1 MTQDDDLQLSGIQ
14 HFSFCRRQWALIHI
28 EDQWQENGLTA
39 EGRVQHDRVHDE
51 SISDFR
57 GGVLTLRGMRIRSDR
72 LRVSGVCDAVE
83 FTPDPDGIA
92 LRGREGLWRP
102 CPVEYKHGA
111 GKLSDC
117 DRLQLAAQALCLE
130 EMLCCEIPAG
140 ALCYWKTRRRERVEI
155 DAGRIDDKPALYSGG
170 MQQRLQIARNLVTS
184 PRLVFMDEPTGGLD
198 VSVQARLLDL
208 LRHLVLDMDLAV
220 ILVTHD
226 LAVARLLSHR
236 LIVMYR
242 GEVVETGLTDQVL
255 DDPHHA
261 YTQLLVSSILQG

>member
-72 LRVSGVCDAVE
+72 LRVCGVCDAVE
-83 FTPDPDGIA
+83 FTPDPDGNA

-140 ALCYWKTRRRERVEI
+140 ALFYWKTRRRERVEI
-155 DAGRIDDKPALYSGG
+155 DAGLREKTERMLREMREYYDRRYTPRVKPGKACESCSLSDVC
-170 MQQRLQIARNLVTS
+170 L
-184 PRLVFMDEPTGGLD
+184 PRLLRKGEAA
-198 VSVQARLLDL
+198 SVAGYVR
-208 LRHLVLDMDLAV
+208 RHA
-220 ILVTHD
+220 
-226 LAVARLLSHR
+226 A
-236 LIVMYR
+236 
-242 GEVVETGLTDQVL
+242 ETGE
-255 DDPHHA
+255 
-261 YTQLLVSSILQG
+261 

>member
-140 ALCYWKTRRRERVEI
+140 ALFYWKTRRRERVEI
-155 DAGRIDDKPALYSGG
+155 DAGLREKTERMLREMWEYYDRRYTPRVKPGKACESCSLSDAC
-170 MQQRLQIARNLVTS
+170 L
-184 PRLVFMDEPTGGLD
+184 PRLLRKGEAA
-198 VSVQARLLDL
+198 SVAEYVR
-208 LRHLVLDMDLAV
+208 RHA
-220 ILVTHD
+220 
-226 LAVARLLSHR
+226 A
-236 LIVMYR
+236 
-242 GEVVETGLTDQVL
+242 ETGE
-255 DDPHHA
+255 
-261 YTQLLVSSILQG
+261 

>member
-92 LRGREGLWRP
+92 LRGRKGLWRP

-140 ALCYWKTRRRERVEI
+140 ALFYWKTRRRERVEI
-155 DAGRIDDKPALYSGG
+155 DAGLREKTERMLREMREYYDRHYTPRVKPGKACESCSLSDAC
-170 MQQRLQIARNLVTS
+170 L
-184 PRLVFMDEPTGGLD
+184 PRLLRKGEAA
-198 VSVQARLLDL
+198 SVAEYVR
-208 LRHLVLDMDLAV
+208 RHA
-220 ILVTHD
+220 
-226 LAVARLLSHR
+226 A
-236 LIVMYR
+236 
-242 GEVVETGLTDQVL
+242 ETGE
-255 DDPHHA
+255 
-261 YTQLLVSSILQG
+261 

>member
-39 EGRVQHDRVHDE
+39 EGRMQHDRVHDE

-140 ALCYWKTRRRERVEI
+140 ALFYWKTRRRERVEI
-155 DAGRIDDKPALYSGG
+155 EAGLREKTERMLREMREYYDRRYTPRVKPGKACESCSLSDACL
-170 MQQRLQIARNLVTS
+170 
-184 PRLVFMDEPTGGLD
+184 PRLLRKGEAA
-198 VSVQARLLDL
+198 SVAEYVR
-208 LRHLVLDMDLAV
+208 RHA
-220 ILVTHD
+220 
-226 LAVARLLSHR
+226 
-236 LIVMYR
+236 
-242 GEVVETGLTDQVL
+242 EETGE
-255 DDPHHA
+255 
-261 YTQLLVSSILQG
+261 

>member
-140 ALCYWKTRRRERVEI
+140 ALFYWKTRRRERVEI
-155 DAGRIDDKPALYSGG
+155 DAGLREKTERMLREMREYYDRRYTPRVKPSKACESCSLSDVC
-170 MQQRLQIARNLVTS
+170 L
-184 PRLVFMDEPTGGLD
+184 PRLLREGESA
-198 VSVQARLLDL
+198 SVAEYVR
-208 LRHLVLDMDLAV
+208 RHA
-220 ILVTHD
+220 
-226 LAVARLLSHR
+226 A
-236 LIVMYR
+236 
-242 GEVVETGLTDQVL
+242 ETGE
-255 DDPHHA
+255 
-261 YTQLLVSSILQG
+261 

>member
-140 ALCYWKTRRRERVEI
+140 ALFYWKTRRRERVEI
-155 DAGRIDDKPALYSGG
+155 DAGLREKTERMLREMREYYDRRYTPRVKPGKACESCSLSDAC
-170 MQQRLQIARNLVTS
+170 L
-184 PRLVFMDEPTGGLD
+184 PRLLRKGETA
-198 VSVQARLLDL
+198 SVAEYVR
-208 LRHLVLDMDLAV
+208 RHA
-220 ILVTHD
+220 
-226 LAVARLLSHR
+226 A
-236 LIVMYR
+236 
-242 GEVVETGLTDQVL
+242 ETGE
-255 DDPHHA
+255 
-261 YTQLLVSSILQG
+261 

>member
-140 ALCYWKTRRRERVEI
+140 ALFYWKTRRRERVEI
-155 DAGRIDDKPALYSGG
+155 DAGLREKTERMLREMREYYDRHYTPRVKPGKACERCSLS
-170 MQQRLQIARNLVTS
+170 
-184 PRLVFMDEPTGGLD
+184 D
-198 VSVQARLLDL
+198 VCLPKL
-208 LRHLVLDMDLAV
+208 LRKGEA
-220 ILVTHD
+220 
-226 LAVARLLSHR
+226 ASVAEYVRRHAA
-236 LIVMYR
+236 
-242 GEVVETGLTDQVL
+242 ETGE
-255 DDPHHA
+255 
-261 YTQLLVSSILQG
+261 

>member
-140 ALCYWKTRRRERVEI
+140 ALFYWKTRRRERVEI
-155 DAGRIDDKPALYSGG
+155 DAGLREKTERMLREMREYYDRHYTPRVKPGKACESCSLSDAC
-170 MQQRLQIARNLVTS
+170 L
-184 PRLVFMDEPTGGLD
+184 PRLLRKGESA
-198 VSVQARLLDL
+198 SVAEYVR
-208 LRHLVLDMDLAV
+208 RHA
-220 ILVTHD
+220 
-226 LAVARLLSHR
+226 A
-236 LIVMYR
+236 
-242 GEVVETGLTDQVL
+242 ETGE
-255 DDPHHA
+255 
-261 YTQLLVSSILQG
+261 

>member
-140 ALCYWKTRRRERVEI
+140 ALFYWKTRRRERVEI
-155 DAGRIDDKPALYSGG
+155 DAGLREKTERMLREMREYYDRRYTPRVKPGKACESCSLSDAC
-170 MQQRLQIARNLVTS
+170 L
-184 PRLVFMDEPTGGLD
+184 PRLLRKGEAA
-198 VSVQARLLDL
+198 SVAEYVR
-208 LRHLVLDMDLAV
+208 RHA
-220 ILVTHD
+220 
-226 LAVARLLSHR
+226 
-236 LIVMYR
+236 
-242 GEVVETGLTDQVL
+242 EETGE
-255 DDPHHA
+255 
-261 YTQLLVSSILQG
+261 

>member
-92 LRGREGLWRP
+92 LRGRKGLWRP

-140 ALCYWKTRRRERVEI
+140 ALFYWKTRRRERVEI
-155 DAGRIDDKPALYSGG
+155 DAGLREKTERMLREMREYYDRHYTPRVKPGKACESCSLSDVC
-170 MQQRLQIARNLVTS
+170 L
-184 PRLVFMDEPTGGLD
+184 PRLLRKGEAA
-198 VSVQARLLDL
+198 SVAEYVR
-208 LRHLVLDMDLAV
+208 RHA
-220 ILVTHD
+220 
-226 LAVARLLSHR
+226 A
-236 LIVMYR
+236 
-242 GEVVETGLTDQVL
+242 ETGE
-255 DDPHHA
+255 
-261 YTQLLVSSILQG
+261 

>member
-39 EGRVQHDRVHDE
+39 EGRVQHERVHDE
-51 SISDFR
+51 SVSDFR

-102 CPVEYKHGA
+102 CPVEYKHGSR
-111 GKLSDC
+111 KLSDC

-140 ALCYWKTRRRERVEI
+140 ALFYWKTRRREHVEI
-155 DAGRIDDKPALYSGG
+155 DAGLREKTERMLREMREYYDRRYTPRVKPGKACESCSLSDAC
-170 MQQRLQIARNLVTS
+170 L
-184 PRLVFMDEPTGGLD
+184 PRLLRKGEAA
-198 VSVQARLLDL
+198 SVAEYVR
-208 LRHLVLDMDLAV
+208 RHA
-220 ILVTHD
+220 
-226 LAVARLLSHR
+226 A
-236 LIVMYR
+236 
-242 GEVVETGLTDQVL
+242 ETGE
-255 DDPHHA
+255 
-261 YTQLLVSSILQG
+261 

>member
-57 GGVLTLRGMRIRSDR
+57 GGVLTLRGMRIRSVR

-140 ALCYWKTRRRERVEI
+140 ALFYWKTRRRERVEI
-155 DAGRIDDKPALYSGG
+155 DAGLREKTERMLREMREYYDRRYTPRVKPGKACESCSLSDVC
-170 MQQRLQIARNLVTS
+170 L
-184 PRLVFMDEPTGGLD
+184 PRL
-198 VSVQARLLDL
+198 
-208 LRHLVLDMDLAV
+208 LRK
-220 ILVTHD
+220 
-226 LAVARLLSHR
+226 
-236 LIVMYR
+236 
-242 GEVVETGLTDQVL
+242 GETASAAEYVRRHAAETGE
-255 DDPHHA
+255 
-261 YTQLLVSSILQG
+261 

>member
-57 GGVLTLRGMRIRSDR
+57 GGVLTLRGMRICSDR

-140 ALCYWKTRRRERVEI
+140 ALFYWKTRRRERVEI
-155 DAGRIDDKPALYSGG
+155 DAGLREKTERMLREMREYYDRRYTPRVKPGKACESCSLSDAC
-170 MQQRLQIARNLVTS
+170 L
-184 PRLVFMDEPTGGLD
+184 PRLLRKGEAA
-198 VSVQARLLDL
+198 SVAEYVR
-208 LRHLVLDMDLAV
+208 RHA
-220 ILVTHD
+220 
-226 LAVARLLSHR
+226 A
-236 LIVMYR
+236 
-242 GEVVETGLTDQVL
+242 ETGE
-255 DDPHHA
+255 
-261 YTQLLVSSILQG
+261 

>member
-102 CPVEYKHGA
+102 CPVEYKHGSR
-111 GKLSDC
+111 KLSDC
-117 DRLQLAAQALCLE
+117 DRLQLAAQAMCLE
-130 EMLCCEIPAG
+130 EMLCCEIPDG
-140 ALCYWKTRRRERVEI
+140 ALFYWKTCRRERVEI
-155 DAGRIDDKPALYSGG
+155 DAGLREKTERMLREMREYYDRRYTPRVKPGKACESCSLSDVC
-170 MQQRLQIARNLVTS
+170 L
-184 PRLVFMDEPTGGLD
+184 PRLLRKGETA
-198 VSVQARLLDL
+198 SVAGYVR
-208 LRHLVLDMDLAV
+208 RHA
-220 ILVTHD
+220 
-226 LAVARLLSHR
+226 A
-236 LIVMYR
+236 
-242 GEVVETGLTDQVL
+242 ETGE
-255 DDPHHA
+255 
-261 YTQLLVSSILQG
+261 

>member
-92 LRGREGLWRP
+92 LRGRKGLWRP

-140 ALCYWKTRRRERVEI
+140 ALFYWKTRRRERVEI
-155 DAGRIDDKPALYSGG
+155 DAGLREKTERMLREMREYYDRRYTPRVKPGKACESCSLSDVC
-170 MQQRLQIARNLVTS
+170 L
-184 PRLVFMDEPTGGLD
+184 PRL
-198 VSVQARLLDL
+198 
-208 LRHLVLDMDLAV
+208 LRK
-220 ILVTHD
+220 
-226 LAVARLLSHR
+226 
-236 LIVMYR
+236 
-242 GEVVETGLTDQVL
+242 GETASAAEYVRRHAAETGE
-255 DDPHHA
+255 
-261 YTQLLVSSILQG
+261 

>member
-140 ALCYWKTRRRERVEI
+140 ALFYWKTRRRECVEI
-155 DAGRIDDKPALYSGG
+155 DAGLREKTERMLREMREYYDRHYTPRVKPGKACESCSLSDVC
-170 MQQRLQIARNLVTS
+170 L
-184 PRLVFMDEPTGGLD
+184 PRLLRKGETA
-198 VSVQARLLDL
+198 SVAEYVR
-208 LRHLVLDMDLAV
+208 RHA
-220 ILVTHD
+220 
-226 LAVARLLSHR
+226 A
-236 LIVMYR
+236 
-242 GEVVETGLTDQVL
+242 ETGE
-255 DDPHHA
+255 
-261 YTQLLVSSILQG
+261 

>member
-102 CPVEYKHGA
+102 CPVDYKHGA

-140 ALCYWKTRRRERVEI
+140 ALFYWKTRRRERVEI
-155 DAGRIDDKPALYSGG
+155 DAGLREKTERMLREMREYYDRHYTPRVKPGKACESCSLSDVC
-170 MQQRLQIARNLVTS
+170 L
-184 PRLVFMDEPTGGLD
+184 PRLLRKGEAA
-198 VSVQARLLDL
+198 SVAEYVR
-208 LRHLVLDMDLAV
+208 RHA
-220 ILVTHD
+220 
-226 LAVARLLSHR
+226 A
-236 LIVMYR
+236 
-242 GEVVETGLTDQVL
+242 ETGE
-255 DDPHHA
+255 
-261 YTQLLVSSILQG
+261 

>member
-140 ALCYWKTRRRERVEI
+140 ALFYWKTRRRERVEI
-155 DAGRIDDKPALYSGG
+155 DAGLREKTERMLREMREYYDRHYTPRVKPGKACESCSL
-170 MQQRLQIARNLVTS
+170 RDVCL
-184 PRLVFMDEPTGGLD
+184 PRL
-198 VSVQARLLDL
+198 
-208 LRHLVLDMDLAV
+208 LRK
-220 ILVTHD
+220 
-226 LAVARLLSHR
+226 
-236 LIVMYR
+236 
-242 GEVVETGLTDQVL
+242 GETASAAEYVRRHAAETGE
-255 DDPHHA
+255 
-261 YTQLLVSSILQG
+261 

>member
-102 CPVEYKHGA
+102 CPVEYRHGA

-140 ALCYWKTRRRERVEI
+140 ALFYWKTRRRERVEI
-155 DAGRIDDKPALYSGG
+155 DAGLREKTERMLREMREYYDRHYTPRVKPGKACESCSLSDVC
-170 MQQRLQIARNLVTS
+170 L
-184 PRLVFMDEPTGGLD
+184 PRLLRKGEAA
-198 VSVQARLLDL
+198 SVAEYVR
-208 LRHLVLDMDLAV
+208 RHA
-220 ILVTHD
+220 
-226 LAVARLLSHR
+226 A
-236 LIVMYR
+236 
-242 GEVVETGLTDQVL
+242 ETGE
-255 DDPHHA
+255 
-261 YTQLLVSSILQG
+261 

>member
-51 SISDFR
+51 SVSDFR

-140 ALCYWKTRRRERVEI
+140 ALFYWKTRRRERVEI
-155 DAGRIDDKPALYSGG
+155 DAGLREKTERMLREMREYYDRHYTPRVKPGKACESCSLSDVC
-170 MQQRLQIARNLVTS
+170 L
-184 PRLVFMDEPTGGLD
+184 PRL
-198 VSVQARLLDL
+198 
-208 LRHLVLDMDLAV
+208 LRK
-220 ILVTHD
+220 
-226 LAVARLLSHR
+226 
-236 LIVMYR
+236 
-242 GEVVETGLTDQVL
+242 GETASAAEYVRRHAAETGE
-255 DDPHHA
+255 
-261 YTQLLVSSILQG
+261 

>member
-140 ALCYWKTRRRERVEI
+140 ALFYWKTRRRERVEI
-155 DAGRIDDKPALYSGG
+155 DAGLREKTERMLREMREYYDRHYTPRVKPGKACESCSLSDVC
-170 MQQRLQIARNLVTS
+170 L
-184 PRLVFMDEPTGGLD
+184 PRLLRKGEAA
-198 VSVQARLLDL
+198 SVAEYVR
-208 LRHLVLDMDLAV
+208 RHA
-220 ILVTHD
+220 
-226 LAVARLLSHR
+226 A
-236 LIVMYR
+236 
-242 GEVVETGLTDQVL
+242 ETGK
-255 DDPHHA
+255 
-261 YTQLLVSSILQG
+261 

>member
-72 LRVSGVCDAVE
+72 MRVSGVCDAVE

-140 ALCYWKTRRRERVEI
+140 ALFYWKTRRRERVEI
-155 DAGRIDDKPALYSGG
+155 DAGLREKTERMLREMREYYDRHYTPRVKPGKACESCSLSDVC
-170 MQQRLQIARNLVTS
+170 L
-184 PRLVFMDEPTGGLD
+184 PRLLRKGEAA
-198 VSVQARLLDL
+198 SVAEYVR
-208 LRHLVLDMDLAV
+208 RHA
-220 ILVTHD
+220 
-226 LAVARLLSHR
+226 A
-236 LIVMYR
+236 
-242 GEVVETGLTDQVL
+242 ETGE
-255 DDPHHA
+255 
-261 YTQLLVSSILQG
+261 

>member
-28 EDQWQENGLTA
+28 EDQWQENALTA

-102 CPVEYKHGA
+102 CPVEYKHGS
-111 GKLSDC
+111 GKLNDC

-140 ALCYWKTRRRERVEI
+140 ALFYWKTRRRERVEI
-155 DAGRIDDKPALYSGG
+155 DAGLRDKTERMLREMREYYD
-170 MQQRLQIARNLVTS
+170 RRYT
-184 PRLVFMDEPTGGLD
+184 PRVKPGKACESCSLSD
-198 VSVQARLLDL
+198 VCLPKL
-208 LRHLVLDMDLAV
+208 LRK
-220 ILVTHD
+220 
-226 LAVARLLSHR
+226 
-236 LIVMYR
+236 
-242 GEVVETGLTDQVL
+242 GESASVEEYVRRHAAETGE
-255 DDPHHA
+255 
-261 YTQLLVSSILQG
+261 

>member
-117 DRLQLAAQALCLE
+117 DRLQLAAQAMCLE
-130 EMLCCEIPAG
+130 EMLCCEIPDG
-140 ALCYWKTRRRERVEI
+140 ALFYWKTRRRERVEI
-155 DAGRIDDKPALYSGG
+155 DAGLREKTERMLREMREYYDRRYTPRVKPGKACESCSLSDAC
-170 MQQRLQIARNLVTS
+170 L
-184 PRLVFMDEPTGGLD
+184 PRLLRKGEAA
-198 VSVQARLLDL
+198 SVAEYVR
-208 LRHLVLDMDLAV
+208 RHA
-220 ILVTHD
+220 
-226 LAVARLLSHR
+226 A
-236 LIVMYR
+236 
-242 GEVVETGLTDQVL
+242 ETGE
-255 DDPHHA
+255 
-261 YTQLLVSSILQG
+261 

>member
-57 GGVLTLRGMRIRSDR
+57 GGVLTLRSMRIRSDR

-92 LRGREGLWRP
+92 LRGMVGLWRP

-111 GKLSDC
+111 GKLGDC

-140 ALCYWKTRRRERVEI
+140 ALFYWKTRRRERVEI
-155 DAGRIDDKPALYSGG
+155 DAGLREKTERMLREMREHYDRRYTPRVKPGKACESCSLSDVC
-170 MQQRLQIARNLVTS
+170 L
-184 PRLVFMDEPTGGLD
+184 PRLLRKGETA
-198 VSVQARLLDL
+198 SVAEYVR
-208 LRHLVLDMDLAV
+208 RHA
-220 ILVTHD
+220 
-226 LAVARLLSHR
+226 A
-236 LIVMYR
+236 
-242 GEVVETGLTDQVL
+242 ETGE
-255 DDPHHA
+255 
-261 YTQLLVSSILQG
+261 

>member
-1 MTQDDDLQLSGIQ
+1 MTDDLQLSGIQ

-57 GGVLTLRGMRIRSDR
+57 GGVLTLRGTRIRSDR

-140 ALCYWKTRRRERVEI
+140 ALFYWKTRRRERVEI
-155 DAGRIDDKPALYSGG
+155 DAGLREKTERMLREMREYYDRHYTPRVKPGKACESCSLSDVC
-170 MQQRLQIARNLVTS
+170 L
-184 PRLVFMDEPTGGLD
+184 PRLLRKGEAA
-198 VSVQARLLDL
+198 SVAEYVR
-208 LRHLVLDMDLAV
+208 RHA
-220 ILVTHD
+220 
-226 LAVARLLSHR
+226 A
-236 LIVMYR
+236 
-242 GEVVETGLTDQVL
+242 ETGE
-255 DDPHHA
+255 
-261 YTQLLVSSILQG
+261 

>member
-130 EMLCCEIPAG
+130 EKLCCEIPAG
-140 ALCYWKTRRRERVEI
+140 ALFYWKTRRRERVEI
-155 DAGRIDDKPALYSGG
+155 DAGLREKTERMLREMREYYDRHYTPRVKPGKACESCSLSDAC
-170 MQQRLQIARNLVTS
+170 L
-184 PRLVFMDEPTGGLD
+184 PRLLRKGEAA
-198 VSVQARLLDL
+198 SVAEYVR
-208 LRHLVLDMDLAV
+208 RHA
-220 ILVTHD
+220 
-226 LAVARLLSHR
+226 A
-236 LIVMYR
+236 
-242 GEVVETGLTDQVL
+242 ETGE
-255 DDPHHA
+255 
-261 YTQLLVSSILQG
+261 

>member
-140 ALCYWKTRRRERVEI
+140 ALFYWKTRRRERVEI
-155 DAGRIDDKPALYSGG
+155 DAGLREKTERMLREMREYYDRHYTPRVKPGKACESCSLSDAC
-170 MQQRLQIARNLVTS
+170 L
-184 PRLVFMDEPTGGLD
+184 PRL
-198 VSVQARLLDL
+198 
-208 LRHLVLDMDLAV
+208 LRK
-220 ILVTHD
+220 
-226 LAVARLLSHR
+226 
-236 LIVMYR
+236 
-242 GEVVETGLTDQVL
+242 GEAASAAEYVRRHAAETGE
-255 DDPHHA
+255 
-261 YTQLLVSSILQG
+261 

>member
-72 LRVSGVCDAVE
+72 LRVRGVCDAVE

-102 CPVEYKHGA
+102 CPVEYKHGSR
-111 GKLSDC
+111 KLSDC

-140 ALCYWKTRRRERVEI
+140 ALFYWKTRRRERVEI
-155 DAGRIDDKPALYSGG
+155 DAGLREKTERMLREMREYYDRRYTPRVKPGKACESCSLSDAC
-170 MQQRLQIARNLVTS
+170 L
-184 PRLVFMDEPTGGLD
+184 PRLLRKGEAA
-198 VSVQARLLDL
+198 SVAEYVR
-208 LRHLVLDMDLAV
+208 RHA
-220 ILVTHD
+220 
-226 LAVARLLSHR
+226 A
-236 LIVMYR
+236 
-242 GEVVETGLTDQVL
+242 ETGE
-255 DDPHHA
+255 
-261 YTQLLVSSILQG
+261 

>member
-140 ALCYWKTRRRERVEI
+140 ALFYWKTRRRERVEI
-155 DAGRIDDKPALYSGG
+155 DAGLREKTERMLREMREYYDRRYTPRVKPGKACESCSLSDAC
-170 MQQRLQIARNLVTS
+170 L
-184 PRLVFMDEPTGGLD
+184 PRLLRKGEAA
-198 VSVQARLLDL
+198 SVAEYVR
-208 LRHLVLDMDLAV
+208 RHA
-220 ILVTHD
+220 
-226 LAVARLLSHR
+226 
-236 LIVMYR
+236 
-242 GEVVETGLTDQVL
+242 VETGE
-255 DDPHHA
+255 
-261 YTQLLVSSILQG
+261 

>member
-57 GGVLTLRGMRIRSDR
+57 GGMLTLRGMRIRSDR

-140 ALCYWKTRRRERVEI
+140 ALFYWKTRRRERVEI
-155 DAGRIDDKPALYSGG
+155 DAGLREKTERMLREMREYYDRHYTPRVKPGKACERCSLSDVC
-170 MQQRLQIARNLVTS
+170 L
-184 PRLVFMDEPTGGLD
+184 PRLLRKGEAA
-198 VSVQARLLDL
+198 SVAEYVR
-208 LRHLVLDMDLAV
+208 RHA
-220 ILVTHD
+220 
-226 LAVARLLSHR
+226 A
-236 LIVMYR
+236 
-242 GEVVETGLTDQVL
+242 ETGE
-255 DDPHHA
+255 
-261 YTQLLVSSILQG
+261 

>member
-140 ALCYWKTRRRERVEI
+140 ALFYWKTRRRERVEI
-155 DAGRIDDKPALYSGG
+155 DAGLREKTEHMLREMREYYDRHYTPRVKPGKACESCSLSDVC
-170 MQQRLQIARNLVTS
+170 L
-184 PRLVFMDEPTGGLD
+184 PRL
-198 VSVQARLLDL
+198 
-208 LRHLVLDMDLAV
+208 LRK
-220 ILVTHD
+220 
-226 LAVARLLSHR
+226 
-236 LIVMYR
+236 
-242 GEVVETGLTDQVL
+242 GETASAAEYVRRHAAETGE
-255 DDPHHA
+255 
-261 YTQLLVSSILQG
+261 

>member
-57 GGVLTLRGMRIRSDR
+57 GGVLTLRGMQIRSDR

-111 GKLSDC
+111 GKLGDC

-140 ALCYWKTRRRERVEI
+140 ALFYWKTRRRERVEI
-155 DAGRIDDKPALYSGG
+155 DAGLREKTERMLREMREYYDRRYTPRVKPGKACESCSLSDVC
-170 MQQRLQIARNLVTS
+170 L
-184 PRLVFMDEPTGGLD
+184 PRLLRKGEAA
-198 VSVQARLLDL
+198 SVAEYVC
-208 LRHLVLDMDLAV
+208 RHA
-220 ILVTHD
+220 
-226 LAVARLLSHR
+226 A
-236 LIVMYR
+236 
-242 GEVVETGLTDQVL
+242 ETGE
-255 DDPHHA
+255 
-261 YTQLLVSSILQG
+261 

>member
-57 GGVLTLRGMRIRSDR
+57 GGVLTLRGMRICSDR

-117 DRLQLAAQALCLE
+117 DRLQLTAQALCLE

-140 ALCYWKTRRRERVEI
+140 ALFYWKTRRRERVEI
-155 DAGRIDDKPALYSGG
+155 DAGLREKTERMLREMREYYDRRYTPRVKPGKACESCSLSDAC
-170 MQQRLQIARNLVTS
+170 L
-184 PRLVFMDEPTGGLD
+184 PRLLRKGEAA
-198 VSVQARLLDL
+198 SVAEYVR
-208 LRHLVLDMDLAV
+208 RHA
-220 ILVTHD
+220 
-226 LAVARLLSHR
+226 A
-236 LIVMYR
+236 
-242 GEVVETGLTDQVL
+242 ETGE
-255 DDPHHA
+255 
-261 YTQLLVSSILQG
+261 

>member
-140 ALCYWKTRRRERVEI
+140 ALFYWKTRRRERVEI
-155 DAGRIDDKPALYSGG
+155 DAGLREKTERMLREMREYYDRRYTPRVKPGKACESCSLS
-170 MQQRLQIARNLVTS
+170 
-184 PRLVFMDEPTGGLD
+184 D
-198 VSVQARLLDL
+198 VCLSRLLRKGETASGAEYVR
-208 LRHLVLDMDLAV
+208 RHA
-220 ILVTHD
+220 
-226 LAVARLLSHR
+226 A
-236 LIVMYR
+236 
-242 GEVVETGLTDQVL
+242 ETGE
-255 DDPHHA
+255 
-261 YTQLLVSSILQG
+261 

>member
-140 ALCYWKTRRRERVEI
+140 ALFYWKTRRRERVEI
-155 DAGRIDDKPALYSGG
+155 DAGLREKTECMLREMREYYDRHYTPRVKPGKACESCSLSDAC
-170 MQQRLQIARNLVTS
+170 L
-184 PRLVFMDEPTGGLD
+184 PRL
-198 VSVQARLLDL
+198 
-208 LRHLVLDMDLAV
+208 LRK
-220 ILVTHD
+220 
-226 LAVARLLSHR
+226 
-236 LIVMYR
+236 
-242 GEVVETGLTDQVL
+242 GEVASVAEYVRRHAAETGE
-255 DDPHHA
+255 
-261 YTQLLVSSILQG
+261 

>member
-72 LRVSGVCDAVE
+72 LHVSGVCDAVE

-140 ALCYWKTRRRERVEI
+140 ALFYWKTRRRERVEI
-155 DAGRIDDKPALYSGG
+155 DAGLREKTERMLREMREYYDRHYTPRVKPGKACESCSLSDAC
-170 MQQRLQIARNLVTS
+170 L
-184 PRLVFMDEPTGGLD
+184 PRLLRKGETA
-198 VSVQARLLDL
+198 SVAEYVR
-208 LRHLVLDMDLAV
+208 RHA
-220 ILVTHD
+220 
-226 LAVARLLSHR
+226 A
-236 LIVMYR
+236 
-242 GEVVETGLTDQVL
+242 ETGE
-255 DDPHHA
+255 
-261 YTQLLVSSILQG
+261 

>member
-140 ALCYWKTRRRERVEI
+140 ALFYWKSRRRERVEI
-155 DAGRIDDKPALYSGG
+155 DAGLREKTERMLREMREYYDRRYTPRVKPGKACESCSLSDVC
-170 MQQRLQIARNLVTS
+170 L
-184 PRLVFMDEPTGGLD
+184 PRLLRKGEAA
-198 VSVQARLLDL
+198 SVAEYVR
-208 LRHLVLDMDLAV
+208 RHA
-220 ILVTHD
+220 
-226 LAVARLLSHR
+226 A
-236 LIVMYR
+236 
-242 GEVVETGLTDQVL
+242 ETGE
-255 DDPHHA
+255 
-261 YTQLLVSSILQG
+261 